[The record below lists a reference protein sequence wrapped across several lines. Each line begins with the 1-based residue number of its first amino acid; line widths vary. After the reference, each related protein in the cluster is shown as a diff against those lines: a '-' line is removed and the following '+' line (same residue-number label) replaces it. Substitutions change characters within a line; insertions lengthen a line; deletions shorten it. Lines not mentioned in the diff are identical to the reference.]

1 MDITAMQLLHDFA
14 KACPRLSLDQDAWQ
28 RLYRFTLDVHRRGLN
43 THPRAIRD
51 YLVKHGCSLQKAS
64 WVSGQYQ
71 HFTELLT
78 LYDQQPASP
87 TTPHVK

>member
-1 MDITAMQLLHDFA
+1 MDKTAMQLLHDFA
-14 KACPRLSLDQDAWQ
+14 KASSRLSLDQDAWQ

-64 WVSGQYQ
+64 WVSGQYLR
-71 HFTELLT
+71 FAELLA
-78 LYDQQPASP
+78 LYDTQRG
-87 TTPHVK
+87 K

>member
-14 KACPRLSLDQDAWQ
+14 RACPRVSFDEDAWQ
-28 RLYRFTLDVHRRGLN
+28 HLYRFTLDNHRRALSIDKR
-43 THPRAIRD
+43 TVRD

-64 WVSGQYQ
+64 WVCSHYQ